1 MCYNISMWTKELIE
15 YWCSHY
21 QQLRDYEL
29 NPFEE
34 IRIWF
39 NEAYV
44 TGQMPSHAPYED
56 TCDLNWEFDKALKK
70 LGNKEAEF
78 RRLYLDGEDVG
89 GEDKDLTLFNEF
101 VKILMEVSDDKN

>member
-1 MCYNISMWTKELIE
+1 MIWNIELVK

-34 IRIWF
+34 IRIFF

-44 TGQMPSHAPYED
+44 TGQHPSHAPYED
-56 TCDLNWEFDKALKK
+56 TCDLNYEFDHALKK
-70 LGNKEAEF
+70 LGSKEKEF
-78 RRLYLDGEDVG
+78 RRLYIDGE
-89 GEDKDLTLFNEF
+89 GEDLTLFNEF
-101 VKILMEVSDDKN
+101 VRILMEVSDG